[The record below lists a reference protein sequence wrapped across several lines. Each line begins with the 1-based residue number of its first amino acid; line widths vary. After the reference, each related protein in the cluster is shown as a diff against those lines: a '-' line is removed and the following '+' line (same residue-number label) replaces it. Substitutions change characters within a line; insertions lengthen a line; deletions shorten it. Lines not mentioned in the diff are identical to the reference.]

1 MVKSKKSIEKG
12 FNKSLN
18 NKPLED
24 DDKDIPL
31 IPDDELY
38 TGLKLS
44 IPDVIYN
51 FKVLKEKIN
60 QVVEEFNEYRREH
73 NE

>member
-1 MVKSKKSIEKG
+1 M
-12 FNKSLN
+12 FNKCRRRIT
-18 NKPLED
+18 KE
-24 DDKDIPL
+24 DKDIPL

-38 TGLKLS
+38 ELQEENIMLTDEYR
-44 IPDVIYN
+44 IDYN

-60 QVVEEFNEYRREH
+60 QVVEEFNEYRKG